1 MLVTRVSLHQLTAS
15 TSQEVIAAHVIN
27 TVDTACL
34 QMAQH
39 VKVYDFL
46 IEMHINYFPCQMLMN
61 AVKGHIF
68 ALICALTHQDRT
80 AAPVQQDLNLIV
92 VMDKSAMVY
101 WPLP

>member
-15 TSQEVIAAHVIN
+15 TFQEVIAAHVID

-39 VKVYDFL
+39 VKVYHFFTG
-46 IEMHINYFPCQMLMN
+46 MHINSVPCQQMWMN

-68 ALICALTHQDRT
+68 ALTCVLTHQDHI
-80 AAPVQQDLNLIV
+80 AAPVQQALNL
-92 VMDKSAMVY
+92 MD
-101 WPLP
+101 